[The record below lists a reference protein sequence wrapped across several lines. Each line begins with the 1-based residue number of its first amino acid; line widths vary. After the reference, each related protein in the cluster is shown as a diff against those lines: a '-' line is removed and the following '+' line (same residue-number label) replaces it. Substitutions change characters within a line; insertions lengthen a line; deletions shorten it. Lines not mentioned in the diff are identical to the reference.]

1 MEKLIM
7 SQKIVLID
15 GHSIL
20 NRAFYGL
27 PDLTNSEG
35 LHTNAVY
42 GFLTILFK
50 ILEEE
55 TPDYLTVAFDVHA
68 PTFRHEMYADY
79 KGTRKP
85 MAEELRQQVPVMKEV
100 LKAMGIKTIE
110 CAGLEADDLLGTLSR
125 RCESEGMEVSVI
137 SGDRDLLQLATEHV
151 KIRIPKT
158 KQGRTEVEDYYAE
171 DVKEK
176 YQVTPSEFIDLK
188 ALMGDSSDNIPGVPG
203 IGEKTATKIITEYHS
218 IENAHEHA
226 DEIKPPRA
234 SSAMKEHWDLAVMS
248 KELATINVHADFP
261 YELSEAKLENIY
273 TEEAYA
279 YFQKLQFKNLLS
291 RFDVKAPAN
300 QIEDFFTEIT
310 DRKKAEEI
318 LDKAAGAACIGACIF
333 KDTEQVLPLFAD
345 QAELGGI
352 GISFSPEDTYC
363 ICTGEKISASWL
375 LEQLSRIAGTTGRFS
390 VFDLK
395 ADLPYLQIKKEE
407 NCFDMAVAAYLLD
420 PLKSHYDYE
429 DVAREHLGLMIED
442 KSELYIKV
450 CYEAYTAR
458 EASDILMKRLEE
470 AQMDRL
476 FMEIEMPLVFTLFD
490 MEQNGVKIN
499 SGALKEYGDQLAVHI
514 SMLEQE
520 IYDAAGETFNI
531 NSPKQLGVILFEKL
545 KIPGGKKTKTG
556 YSTAADVLEKLAP
569 DYPVIAKVLEYRQYA
584 KLKSTYADGLANFI
598 ADDGRIHGKF
608 NQTITATGRIS
619 STEPNLQNIPVRT
632 ELGRMIRKVFVP
644 EEGCVFVDADYSQIE
659 LRVLAHCSGDAHLI
673 EAYREAKDIH
683 RITASQVFHVPFEEV
698 TDQQRRNAKAVNFG
712 IVYGISSFG
721 LSQDLSI
728 TRKEAAKYIDDYFH
742 TYPGIKTFLDDA
754 VTHAKE
760 QGYVVTLFGRRRPVP
775 ELSSS
780 NFMQRSFGER
790 VAMNSPIQGTAADII
805 KIAMTS
811 VNHRLKEEKLDSRLV
826 LQVHDELLIEARK
839 TEVEQVEKI
848 LREEMEHAA
857 SLDVPLEID
866 MHTGDNWYEA
876 K

>member
-1 MEKLIM
+1 M

-55 TPDYLTVAFDVHA
+55 TPEYLTVAFDVHA
-68 PTFRHEMYADY
+68 PTFRHEMYAEY

-110 CAGLEADDLLGTLSR
+110 CAGLEADDLIGTLSA
-125 RCESEGMEVSVI
+125 RCEKEGMEVSVI
-137 SGDRDLLQLATEHV
+137 SGDRDLLQLATDHV

-158 KQGRTEVEDYYAE
+158 RQGRTEVEDYYAA
-171 DVKEK
+171 DVKER

-203 IGEKTATKIITEYHS
+203 IGEKTAAKIIVEYHS
-218 IENAHEHA
+218 IENAHAHA
-226 DEIKPPRA
+226 DELKPPRA
-234 SSAMKEHWDLAVMS
+234 ANAMKEHWDLAVMS
-248 KELATINVHADFP
+248 KELATINVNAEFP
-261 YELSEAKLENIY
+261 YELAEAKLENIY

-279 YFQKLQFKNLLS
+279 WFQKLQFKNLLS
-291 RFDVKAPAN
+291 RFDVKAPSN
-300 QIEDFFTEIT
+300 KIEDSFHEIRN
-310 DRKKAEEI
+310 RKEAEAVFEKA
-318 LDKAAGAACIGACIF
+318 DGAACIGACIF
-333 KDTEQVLPLFAD
+333 KNKEEVLPLFAD
-345 QAELGGI
+345 QAQIGGI
-352 GISFSPEDTYC
+352 GISFSKEDHYC
-363 ICTGEKISASWL
+363 IRTGPDLQISWL
-375 LEQLSRIAGTTGRFS
+375 LEQLSRVAAGAERFAI
-390 VFDLK
+390 FDLK
-395 ADLPYLQIKKEE
+395 SQLDNLKIQKKE
-407 NCFDMAVAAYLLD
+407 NCFDVTVAAYLLN
-420 PLKSHYDYE
+420 PLKSNYDYE
-429 DVAREHLGLMIED
+429 DVAREQLGLVIEE
-442 KSELYIKV
+442 KSEEYVKV
-450 CYEAYTAR
+450 CYEAYTAFATSR
-458 EASDILMKRLEE
+458 ILLDKLKETGMEE
-470 AQMDRL
+470 L
-476 FMEIEMPLVFTLFD
+476 FTKIEMPLVFALYH
-490 MEQNGVKIN
+490 MEKNGVRVN
-499 SGALKEYGDQLAVHI
+499 SDALKEYGDQLAVHI
-514 SMLEQE
+514 QALEKE
-520 IYDAAGETFNI
+520 IYEEAGETFNI
-531 NSPKQLGVILFEKL
+531 NSPKQLGVILFEKMQ
-545 KIPGGKKTKTG
+545 IPGGKKTKTG

-569 DYPVIAKVLEYRQYA
+569 DHPIVSKILEYRQYA
-584 KLKSTYADGLANFI
+584 KLKSTYADGLAAYI
-598 ADDGRIHGKF
+598 GPDGRIHGKF

-644 EEGCVFVDADYSQIE
+644 EEGYVFVDADYSQIE

-673 EAYREAKDIH
+673 EAYREARDIH
-683 RITASQVFHVPFEEV
+683 RITASQVFHVPFADV

-728 TRKEAAKYIDDYFH
+728 TRKEAAKYIDDYFQ
-742 TYPGIKTFLDDA
+742 TYPGIKTFLDHA
-754 VTHAKE
+754 VQHAKD
-760 QGYVVTLFGRRRPVP
+760 QGYAVTLFGRRRPVP

-805 KIAMTS
+805 KIAMIG
-811 VNHRLKEEKLDSRLV
+811 VDRRLKEEGLKSRLV
-826 LQVHDELLIEARK
+826 LQVHDELLIEAEQ
-839 TEVEQVEKI
+839 TEVETVKEI
-848 LREEMEHAA
+848 LRQEMEQAA

>member
-1 MEKLIM
+1 M

-55 TPDYLTVAFDVHA
+55 TPEYLTVAFDVHA
-68 PTFRHEMYADY
+68 PTFRHEMYAEY

-110 CAGLEADDLLGTLSR
+110 CAGLEADDLIGTLSA
-125 RCESEGMEVSVI
+125 RCEKEGMEVSVI
-137 SGDRDLLQLATEHV
+137 SGDRDLLQLATDHV

-158 KQGRTEVEDYYAE
+158 RQGRTEVEDYYAA
-171 DVKEK
+171 DVKER

-203 IGEKTATKIITEYHS
+203 IGEKTAAKIIVEYHS
-218 IENAHEHA
+218 IENAHAHA
-226 DEIKPPRA
+226 DELKPPRA
-234 SSAMKEHWDLAVMS
+234 ANAMKEHWDLAVMS
-248 KELATINVHADFP
+248 KELATINVNAEFP
-261 YELSEAKLENIY
+261 YELAEAKLENIY

-279 YFQKLQFKNLLS
+279 WFQKLQFKNLLS
-291 RFDVKAPAN
+291 RFDVKAPSN
-300 QIEDFFTEIT
+300 KIEDSFHEIRN
-310 DRKKAEEI
+310 RKEAEAVFEKA
-318 LDKAAGAACIGACIF
+318 DGAACIGACIF
-333 KDTEQVLPLFAD
+333 KNKEEVLPLFAD
-345 QAELGGI
+345 QAQIGGI
-352 GISFSPEDTYC
+352 GISFSKEDHYC
-363 ICTGEKISASWL
+363 IRTGPDLQISWL
-375 LEQLSRIAGTTGRFS
+375 LEQLSRVAAGAERFAI
-390 VFDLK
+390 FDLK
-395 ADLPYLQIKKEE
+395 SQLDNLKIQKKE
-407 NCFDMAVAAYLLD
+407 NCFDVTVAAYLLN
-420 PLKSHYDYE
+420 PLKSNYDYE
-429 DVAREHLGLMIED
+429 DVAREQLGLVIEE
-442 KSELYIKV
+442 KSEEYVKV
-450 CYEAYTAR
+450 CYEAYTAFA
-458 EASDILMKRLEE
+458 ASRILLDKLKETGMEE
-470 AQMDRL
+470 L
-476 FMEIEMPLVFTLFD
+476 FTKIEMPLVFALYH
-490 MEQNGVKIN
+490 MEKNGVRVN
-499 SGALKEYGDQLAVHI
+499 SDALKEYGDQLAVHI
-514 SMLEQE
+514 QALEKD
-520 IYDAAGETFNI
+520 IYEEAGETFNI
-531 NSPKQLGVILFEKL
+531 NSPKQLGVILFEKMQ
-545 KIPGGKKTKTG
+545 IPGGKKTKTG

-569 DYPVIAKVLEYRQYA
+569 DHPIVSKILEYRQYA
-584 KLKSTYADGLANFI
+584 KLKSTYADGLAAYI
-598 ADDGRIHGKF
+598 GPDGRIHGKF

-644 EEGCVFVDADYSQIE
+644 EEGYVFVDADYSQIE

-673 EAYREAKDIH
+673 EAYREARDIH
-683 RITASQVFHVPFEEV
+683 RITASQVFHVPFADV

-728 TRKEAAKYIDDYFH
+728 TRKEAAKYIDDYFQ
-742 TYPGIKTFLDDA
+742 TYPGIKTFLDHA
-754 VTHAKE
+754 VQHAKD
-760 QGYVVTLFGRRRPVP
+760 QGYAVTLFGRRRPVP

-805 KIAMTS
+805 KIAMIG
-811 VNHRLKEEKLDSRLV
+811 VDRRLKEEGLKSRLV
-826 LQVHDELLIEARK
+826 LQVHDELLIEAEQ
-839 TEVEQVEKI
+839 TEVETVKEI
-848 LREEMEHAA
+848 LRQEMEQAA

>member
-1 MEKLIM
+1 M

-100 LKAMGIKTIE
+100 LKAMGIKIIE

-345 QAELGGI
+345 QAELGGV

-363 ICTGEKISASWL
+363 IRTGEKISASWL

-420 PLKSHYDYE
+420 PLKSHYGYE

-520 IYDAAGETFNI
+520 I
-531 NSPKQLGVILFEKL
+531 
-545 KIPGGKKTKTG
+545 
-556 YSTAADVLEKLAP
+556 
-569 DYPVIAKVLEYRQYA
+569 
-584 KLKSTYADGLANFI
+584 
-598 ADDGRIHGKF
+598 
-608 NQTITATGRIS
+608 
-619 STEPNLQNIPVRT
+619 
-632 ELGRMIRKVFVP
+632 
-644 EEGCVFVDADYSQIE
+644 
-659 LRVLAHCSGDAHLI
+659 
-673 EAYREAKDIH
+673 
-683 RITASQVFHVPFEEV
+683 
-698 TDQQRRNAKAVNFG
+698 
-712 IVYGISSFG
+712 
-721 LSQDLSI
+721 
-728 TRKEAAKYIDDYFH
+728 
-742 TYPGIKTFLDDA
+742 
-754 VTHAKE
+754 
-760 QGYVVTLFGRRRPVP
+760 
-775 ELSSS
+775 
-780 NFMQRSFGER
+780 
-790 VAMNSPIQGTAADII
+790 
-805 KIAMTS
+805 
-811 VNHRLKEEKLDSRLV
+811 
-826 LQVHDELLIEARK
+826 
-839 TEVEQVEKI
+839 
-848 LREEMEHAA
+848 
-857 SLDVPLEID
+857 
-866 MHTGDNWYEA
+866 
-876 K
+876 